1 MIRSTLYRHWLRR
14 SKQVF
19 RPKLIRPLCLC
30 YRDYRFPF
38 VAISIGLTINQEPVV
53 GVIYNPILNQVMF
66 YLFFIAIRTR

>member
-1 MIRSTLYRHWLRR
+1 M
-14 SKQVF
+14 F
-19 RPKLIRPLCLC
+19 RPKLIRPPCLC